1 MVLTEI
7 TSGIELNSNQISLLA
22 AIVISILFFIQY
34 KRYEEEEEKEKMID
48 QFLCN

>member
-7 TSGIELNSNQISLLA
+7 TSGLDLNSNQVSFLA
-22 AIVISILFFIQY
+22 AIIISVLFFFQY
-34 KRYEEEEEKEKMID
+34 KKYEEEEKKEEMID